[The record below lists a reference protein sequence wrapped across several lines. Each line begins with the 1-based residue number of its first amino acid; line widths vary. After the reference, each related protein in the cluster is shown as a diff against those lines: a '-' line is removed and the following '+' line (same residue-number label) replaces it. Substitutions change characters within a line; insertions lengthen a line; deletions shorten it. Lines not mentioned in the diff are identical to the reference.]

1 MAKFAAAVIIA
12 TSIRV
17 RIMNVIY
24 LQKVLS
30 IILADNSTLSTLNFW
45 LINSCFLAFAM
56 ISRTMNKT

>member
-1 MAKFAAAVIIA
+1 MAKFVAAVIIA

-17 RIMNVIY
+17 RIMNVVY

-56 ISRTMNKT
+56 ISTTMNKP

>member
-17 RIMNVIY
+17 RIMNVVY

-56 ISRTMNKT
+56 ISTTMNKP

>member
-17 RIMNVIY
+17 RILNVVY

-30 IILADNSTLSTLNFW
+30 IILADNLTLSTLNIW

-56 ISRTMNKT
+56 ISTTMNKP